1 MLPKLMKKYTEGYGE
16 RRGTYDQE
24 KLKKLGGRR
33 PLWVHAVS
41 VGEVL
46 AAVPLIHAARADGW
60 DGPVLLSTTTETGK
74 AMALRIGGG
83 AFDLHIYYPWDKS
96 EFVKSALEAIWPL
109 AFVTMETELWPNM
122 LWELKDRNIP
132 AFLANGRISDR
143 TDRKL
148 RTSTGKRVGREIFNL
163 FSVLYMRADED
174 KKRLMR
180 LGIAEKKLIVTGD
193 GKIDVLLERKDRE
206 AQSVEEL
213 RVQLDSVRGPIF
225 IAGSL
230 HVGEDSAVIDAFLEL
245 KKHRPDVRLIIAPRH
260 PERAQSVKVQ
270 LPPEIKTYLF
280 SAFEKDWECLVV
292 DKIGILFDLYAL
304 GTAAFVGGSLVAK
317 GGQNILEP
325 AVWGVPVQHGPFI
338 EDFAAA
344 SRELIDL
351 GLARLTKKTR
361 NLADAWLSILQRNE
375 DRDKYNQL
383 SNSYFEGKAGASRK
397 VWCDIRAYLEG

>member
-1 MLPKLMKKYTEGYGE
+1 MLPKLKKKYTEGYDE
-16 RRGTYDQE
+16 RRGVYDLE

-74 AMALRIGGG
+74 AMALRIGRG

-96 EFVKSALEAIWPL
+96 EFIKSALKTIEPL

-132 AFLANGRISDR
+132 AFIANGRISDR

-148 RTSTGKRVGREIFNL
+148 RTSTGKRVGREIFGL
-163 FSVLYMRADED
+163 FSVLYLRTEED

-180 LGIAEKKLIVTGD
+180 LGIAEKKLVVAGD
-193 GKIDVLLERKDRE
+193 GKIDALLERKERE

-213 RVQLDSVRGPIF
+213 RVQLDADRSPIF
-225 IAGSL
+225 VAGSL
-230 HVGEDSAVIDAFLEL
+230 HVGEDSAIIDAFLEL

-260 PERAQSVKVQ
+260 PERAQSVRVQ
-270 LPPEIKTYLF
+270 LPPEIRTYMF

-292 DKIGILFDLYAL
+292 DKIGFLFDLYAL
-304 GTAAFVGGSLVAK
+304 GTAAFVGGSLVTK

-325 AVWGVPVQHGPFI
+325 AVWGVPLQHGPFI
-338 EDFAAA
+338 DDFAEA
-344 SRELIDL
+344 SRELIDI
-351 GLARLTKKTR
+351 GIARLTKKTK
-361 NLADAWLSILQRNE
+361 NLADAWLSILQE
-375 DRDKYNQL
+375 SQDRDKYSQL
-383 SNSYFEGKAGASRK
+383 SKSYFERKAGASRR
-397 VWCDIRAYLEG
+397 VWCGIKAYLEG